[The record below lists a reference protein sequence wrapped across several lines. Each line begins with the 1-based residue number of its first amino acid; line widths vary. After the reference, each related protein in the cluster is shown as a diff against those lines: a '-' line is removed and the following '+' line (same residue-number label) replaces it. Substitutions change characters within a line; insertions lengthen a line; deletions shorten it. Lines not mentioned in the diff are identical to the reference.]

1 MLYCT
6 YLAVVTEEN
15 LTTGPLVIP
24 SSTTLVI
31 TPPHDINARHP
42 LFVLAT
48 KQPSV
53 VAIGT

>member
-1 MLYCT
+1 M

-31 TPPHDINARHP
+31 TPPHDVSALHP

-53 VAIGT
+53 VAMGT